1 MNNKY
6 FVKLLYQAGLG
17 IVTKQRLEV
26 LSFLANADQPK
37 SAKEIAKILSKKG
50 VDQATVYRILA
61 RFKEGCI
68 INQIDFQED
77 QSYFELK
84 DRGDHHHIICQECK
98 KVEDFKGCNYDN
110 LVNSISKNKTGF
122 AKITGHSFELFGICK
137 SCLK

>member
-77 QSYFELK
+77 QSYF
-84 DRGDHHHIICQECK
+84 
-98 KVEDFKGCNYDN
+98 
-110 LVNSISKNKTGF
+110 
-122 AKITGHSFELFGICK
+122 
-137 SCLK
+137 